1 MSQRFA
7 LRDSSVKVLE
17 IAPPWVDTDL
27 IYKSGDPRAM
37 PLDDFIAETLDKLAT
52 ATTEVLVDRIAAVRA
67 NPGMGEHAM
76 VHQFNLS
83 LVDNPI
89 PVA

>member
-1 MSQRFA
+1 MRS
-7 LRDSSVKVLE
+7 
-17 IAPPWVDTDL
+17 PWVDTDL
-27 IYKSGDPRAM
+27 IYKSSGPRAM
-37 PLDDFIAETLDKLAT
+37 PLDDFLAETLEKLST
-52 ATTEVLVDRIAAVRA
+52 ATTEALVDRIAAVRA
-67 NPGMGEHAM
+67 NPGPNEHAM